1 MSASITRKAFCGRL
15 MGGSVVLL
23 FQACGG
29 GGGDS
34 SYSPAPSPAPAPGP
48 APSPG
53 PAPAATCN
61 DTIASNHGHALAVA
75 AADLDSTVDKTYD
88 IHGTADH
95 THSVTLTVANLQ
107 ALKAGTTV
115 MAVSSTTFAHEHSV
129 SILCV

>member
-1 MSASITRKAFCGRL
+1 MPASITRKAFCGRL
-15 MGGSVVLL
+15 VGASVVLL

-29 GGGDS
+29 GGSS

-48 APSPG
+48 APAPSPG
-53 PAPAATCN
+53 ATSCN
-61 DTIASNHGHALAVA
+61 DTIAGNHGHVLTIA
-75 AADLDSTVDKTYD
+75 AADLDSPVNMVYD

-115 MAVSSTTFAHEHSV
+115 MVVSSTTFAHEHSV